1 MSGMKRRALVVGASG
16 FLGRAVTAEL
26 RRQNV
31 TVYGTY
37 CQQALADIPFDFWR
51 DDVTPILE
59 QTGAD
64 TVIFTA
70 AVETD
75 APTLELK
82 ARAAH
87 FFRACASRRVVYL
100 SSDAIFDGA
109 KGNYRES
116 DSPSPTILYGKN
128 LMELE
133 SLVQGSC
140 KNTCIIRPSYL
151 YGFSAELDPRL
162 LEVQQRLL
170 AGKDVYYA
178 QDFFKSPV
186 EITLAAEA
194 VAKLALSSTTGAVH
208 ISGARTSVYNFYQ
221 GAMTVLGV
229 PVETL
234 HAEYLPAD
242 AAIPKDT
249 SLDATLMTQLTG
261 VPVASVL
268 EALTKQ
274 ALPLR
279 EGNQKSSTGPHL

>member
-1 MSGMKRRALVVGASG
+1 M
-16 FLGRAVTAEL
+16 TAEL

-37 CQQALADIPFDFWR
+37 CQQALADISFDFWR
-51 DDVTPILE
+51 DDVTLLLE
-59 QTGAD
+59 HTGAD

-75 APTLELK
+75 TSTLELTE
-82 ARAAH
+82 RATH

-116 DSPSPTILYGKN
+116 DLPSPTTLYGKN

-140 KNTCIIRPSYL
+140 KNACVIRPSYL

-162 LEVQQRLL
+162 SSVRQRLL
-170 AGKDVYYA
+170 ASQDVYYA
-178 QDFFKSPV
+178 QDLFKSPV
-186 EITLAAEA
+186 EITLAAET
-194 VAKLALSSTTGAVH
+194 VTKLALSNITGTVH
-208 ISGARTSVYNFYQ
+208 ISGTRTSVYDFYQ
-221 GAMTVLGV
+221 GAMTVLDV
-229 PVETL
+229 PTETL
-234 HAEYLPAD
+234 HADTLPAD
-242 AAIPKDT
+242 TAVPRDT

-261 VPVASVL
+261 VPVLSVR

-274 ALPLR
+274 ALPA
-279 EGNQKSSTGPHL
+279 T

>member
-1 MSGMKRRALVVGASG
+1 MSGIKRRALVVGASG

-51 DDVTPILE
+51 DDVTPLLE

-75 APTLELK
+75 APTLELQE
-82 ARAAH
+82 RATH
-87 FFRACASRRVVYL
+87 FFEACASRRVVYL

-116 DSPSPTILYGKN
+116 DLASPTTLYGKN

-140 KNTCIIRPSYL
+140 KNTCVIRPSYL
-151 YGFSAELDPRL
+151 YGFSAGELDPRL

-178 QDFFKSPV
+178 QDLFKSPV

-194 VAKLALSSTTGAVH
+194 VTKLALSSTTGAVH
-208 ISGARTSVYNFYQ
+208 ISGTRTSVYDFYHD
-221 GAMTVLGV
+221 AMTVLGV
-229 PVETL
+229 PTEKL
-234 HAEYLPAD
+234 HANTLPAD
-242 AAIPKDT
+242 AAVPKDT

-261 VPVASVL
+261 VPVLSVR
-268 EALTKQ
+268 EAWTK
-274 ALPLR
+274 
-279 EGNQKSSTGPHL
+279 